1 MKGIDPDAGSRPQ
14 EGGSAPGPRPVDAA
28 MVIWMVGL
36 TGLWGVN
43 AIGIKAVTNE
53 MPPLL
58 AVGMRGWV
66 ALVLMIFFALWRG
79 ERLGFTGWQWL
90 HALVVGVLF
99 ALEFALFYVGAQFTS
114 GGHMAIFINT
124 APFFVAIGAHLF
136 LREERLSN
144 QGWLGLTLAF
154 FGIVAVFSDDLL
166 ILKAGFWRGDLLV
179 ILAAAAWGFTTLYVK
194 RFMAHSMTGFH
205 LLYAQILISTPLLLA
220 ISFATESFAAEFF
233 PPGIFGA
240 GFFASQSI
248 ASGPLPHG
256 GLTAL
261 GLGIVLFQ
269 GVVVV
274 FFSYMAW
281 MTLVR
286 VYPAS
291 ALQSFTFMSP
301 VWGVALGAVLLGEEI
316 TVPGVA
322 GMAMVGAGLVLIS
335 RPRRLRA

>member
-1 MKGIDPDAGSRPQ
+1 MKGIDSEDACQP
-14 EGGSAPGPRPVDAA
+14 EGGGAALEPRPVDAT
-28 MVIWMVGL
+28 MVTWMVGL
-36 TGLWGVN
+36 TCLWGLN
-43 AIGIKAVTNE
+43 TIGIKAVTNE

-58 AVGMRGWV
+58 AAGMRGWV

-90 HALVVGVLF
+90 HSLVVGGVF
-99 ALEFALFYVGAQFTS
+99 AFEFALFYLGAKYTS

-124 APFFVAIGAHLF
+124 APFFVATGAHFF
-136 LREERLSN
+136 LKQERLSR
-144 QGWLGLTLAF
+144 QSWLGLALAF

-179 ILAAAAWGFTTLYVK
+179 ILAAAAWGFTTLYIK
-194 RFMAHSMTGFH
+194 RFMARSMTGFH

-220 ISFATESFAAEFF
+220 MSFATESFATES
-233 PPGIFGA
+233 
-240 GFFASQSI
+240 FATE
-248 ASGPLPHG
+248 PLPRG

-261 GLGIVLFQ
+261 GLGIVFLQ

-286 VYPAS
+286 VYPAG
-291 ALQSFTFMSP
+291 ALQSFTFLSP
-301 VWGVALGAVLLGEEI
+301 VWGVAMGAILLGETI
-316 TVPGVA
+316 TIPVVA

-335 RPRRLRA
+335 RPRVGRP